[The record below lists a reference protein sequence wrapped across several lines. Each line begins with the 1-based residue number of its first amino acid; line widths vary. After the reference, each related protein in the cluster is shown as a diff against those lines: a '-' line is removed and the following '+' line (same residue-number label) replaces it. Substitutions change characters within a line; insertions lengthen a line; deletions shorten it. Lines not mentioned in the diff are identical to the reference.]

1 MGAGAP
7 LTDAGWT
14 AARAAWPTLGLSRDA
29 FAGALPPGTDPPA
42 EPRWADLYLAAACAH
57 GDPEALRQFERH
69 LLPEADAAIRGVE
82 PEPAFVDEVRQRV
95 RTKLLVAEPGHA
107 PKIADYAGR
116 GPLAGWL
123 CVVALRTAM
132 SLQRER
138 RRADARHGDE
148 RWAVALTW
156 PSTADP
162 ELEHWKQSYGAELGE
177 ALVQACAAL
186 PDRERAVL
194 RLCFVDGLGIDRIGA
209 IYGVHRSTAARW
221 LQRAREELLRT
232 TRERLAERLQA
243 TPTQLSSMDRLVHS
257 QLEVSLGGLFG
268 EPEPS

>member
-1 MGAGAP
+1 MDAGAA
-7 LTDAGWT
+7 LTDAGW
-14 AARAAWPTLGLSRDA
+14 AEARAAWPGLSLSREA
-29 FAGALPPGTDPPA
+29 FAERLPAGLPP
-42 EPRWADLYLAAACAH
+42 EPRWADLYLAAACGH
-57 GDPEALRQFERH
+57 GEPEALRQFERR
-69 LLPEADAAIRGVE
+69 LLPETDASIRGVE
-82 PEPAFVDEVRQRV
+82 AEPAFVDEVRQRV
-95 RTKLLVAEPGHA
+95 RTKLLVAEPGRA

-123 CVVALRTAM
+123 SVVALRTAM
-132 SLQRER
+132 TLQRER

-148 RWAVALTW
+148 RWAVALAL

-162 ELEHWKQSYGAELGE
+162 EHEHWKRSYGAELGE

-194 RLCFVDGLGIDRIGA
+194 RLCFVDDLGIDRIGA

-221 LQRAREELLRT
+221 LQRAREGLLQA
-232 TRERLAERLQA
+232 TRERLADRLRA

-257 QLEVSLGGLFG
+257 QLEVSLGGLLG
-268 EPEPS
+268 EVEPG